1 MPTLLFIPGLL
12 LTPRLYDAQVAA
24 LRGRYSIAFAD
35 TFGMNSITAMAE
47 KALAS
52 VDGDIIPIGLSM
64 GGYVS
69 LEIARLAPQRLRAIV
84 AMDSNATTD
93 SPERKAERKRLIEMS
108 SIGKFRG
115 VTKTLLPQFIA
126 EANLDDE
133 TITRPIMDMAEEV
146 GRDNFL
152 SQQEAIM
159 ERRDQMDTLKGLD
172 CPGVFI
178 VGSEDTPFV
187 EPVRAMAEA
196 IPNARYSVI
205 DGAGHLPT
213 LEDPDA
219 VNAVLE
225 DFLDSVIS
233 D

>member
-1 MPTLLFIPGLL
+1 
-12 LTPRLYDAQVAA
+12 
-24 LRGRYSIAFAD
+24 
-35 TFGMNSITAMAE
+35 
-47 KALAS
+47 
-52 VDGDIIPIGLSM
+52 
-64 GGYVS
+64 
-69 LEIARLAPQRLRAIV
+69 
-84 AMDSNATTD
+84 
-93 SPERKAERKRLIEMS
+93 
-108 SIGKFRG
+108 
-115 VTKTLLPQFIA
+115 
-126 EANLDDE
+126 
-133 TITRPIMDMAEEV
+133 
-146 GRDNFL
+146 
-152 SQQEAIM
+152 M

-172 CPGVFI
+172 CPGLFI

-196 IPNARYSVI
+196 MPNARYSII